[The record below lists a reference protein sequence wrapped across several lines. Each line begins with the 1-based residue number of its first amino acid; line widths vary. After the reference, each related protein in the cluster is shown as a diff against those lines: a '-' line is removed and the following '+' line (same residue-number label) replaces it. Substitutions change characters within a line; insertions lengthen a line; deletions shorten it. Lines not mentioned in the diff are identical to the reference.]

1 MKLEEEFLTIEQ
13 ARELKELG
21 VSFNSANFGIYNFY
35 ESLAED
41 EINEIRKLDK
51 VLRSKLVT
59 ETLSIAEMFEM
70 LPNVI
75 IQGVT
80 NSINYYYFIHDG
92 CSIGYVSWY
101 NSKKRYYKI
110 HIKDYCGLQAK
121 SEICLKEWNLR
132 DALFEMIK
140 WLKQNNY
147 I

>member
-1 MKLEEEFLTIEQ
+1 MKIEDEFLTIKQ
-13 ARELKELG
+13 ARKLKKLG
-21 VSFNSANFGIYNFY
+21 VSFIGANFGIYNFY

-41 EINEIRKLDK
+41 EVNEIRKLDYA
-51 VLRSKLVT
+51 LRSKLVT

-75 IQGVT
+75 IQCVM
-80 NSINYYYFIHDG
+80 NSINHYYFIYDG

-101 NSKKRYYKI
+101 NNKKGYYKI
-110 HIKDYCGLQAK
+110 HIKDYCGLQAN

-140 WLKQNNY
+140 WLKVNKL